1 MLFILFLKILQLWK
15 IRENFSGMKKGIFTA
30 LWISRKKNELYISLQ
45 RYYGLAKE
53 FWETI
58 AHNFYGHV
66 LSFQTFPLQLQSQCS
81 KAESDEA
88 DHDGAGAGADLYP
101 ECCPLSR
108 DATGELNRWSSPHW
122 LSVWDITSPFVSAM
136 PAVFWLRKWFL
147 YFFFYNFRLNY
158 VHNLS
163 TETTSDNQR
172 NQQHLHTSAEQS
184 WEFSTWPS
192 PLSWALI

>member
-1 MLFILFLKILQLWK
+1 MNL
-15 IRENFSGMKKGIFTA
+15 
-30 LWISRKKNELYISLQ
+30 
-45 RYYGLAKE
+45 LAKQKQTHVE
-53 FWETI
+53 HELMVSGGQGRLRIQDSHVHTAIFKTDDPQETAVTI
-58 AHNFYGHV
+58 
-66 LSFQTFPLQLQSQCS
+66 
-81 KAESDEA
+81 E
-88 DHDGAGAGADLYP
+88 
-101 ECCPLSR
+101 
-108 DATGELNRWSSPHW
+108 
-122 LSVWDITSPFVSAM
+122 
-136 PAVFWLRKWFL
+136 VFWLRKWFL